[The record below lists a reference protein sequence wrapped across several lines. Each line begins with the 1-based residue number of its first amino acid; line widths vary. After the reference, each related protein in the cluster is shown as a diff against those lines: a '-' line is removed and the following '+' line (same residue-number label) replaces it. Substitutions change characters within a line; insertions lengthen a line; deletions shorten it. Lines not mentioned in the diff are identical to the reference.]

1 MLRFT
6 SKSILWA
13 GCLFALSAG
22 FAAAETAAPTDPFQ
36 AALSK
41 LSDKN
46 PQVRR
51 QGADALGQMRNAAAA
66 EPLRNLLKDSAP
78 SVRSAAVDALG
89 LLRNQPAAAAI
100 ARLLETD
107 PDANV
112 RQNAAI
118 ALGYIADRTTLPS
131 LVKGLK
137 DSQEPI
143 RFASINSLGI
153 LRDAAAVEPLTAEL
167 KNPDARM
174 RSSSAYALG
183 NIADAKALPAL
194 KDALELAASTVTTAP
209 MTSPAVAA
217 AVARTL
223 GLIGDPSSVDL
234 LKPLL
239 DHPDRKVALSGALAL
254 AKLKDKSGL
263 AFARKSAKDSDA
275 NVRRAAAEILAQV
288 GTAEDAPVLQKLA
301 SDPDAS
307 VKNVANLALERWKKP
322 AAPARKTA
330 PETPRKTKKQ

>member
-1 MLRFT
+1 
-6 SKSILWA
+6 
-13 GCLFALSAG
+13 
-22 FAAAETAAPTDPFQ
+22 
-36 AALSK
+36 
-41 LSDKN
+41 
-46 PQVRR
+46 
-51 QGADALGQMRNAAAA
+51 MRH
-66 EPLRNLLKDSAP
+66 
-78 SVRSAAVDALG
+78 VDAHVHLIGGGGEAGPSTRVPPVSLTQLSTAGITTVVGVLG
-89 LLRNQPAAAAI
+89 
-100 ARLLETD
+100 TD
-107 PDANV
+107 GTTRSV
-112 RQNAAI
+112 
-118 ALGYIADRTTLPS
+118 ADL
-131 LVKGLK
+131 
-137 DSQEPI
+137 
-143 RFASINSLGI
+143 
-153 LRDAAAVEPLTAEL
+153 
-167 KNPDARM
+167 
-174 RSSSAYALG
+174 
-183 NIADAKALPAL
+183 
-194 KDALELAASTVTTAP
+194 
-209 MTSPAVAA
+209 
-217 AVARTL
+217 VARTL